1 MYPPAAHCCGRVF
14 CFIMFRGYPSFWP
27 WSPHP
32 NLFLQALRIVWS
44 SNHRRSGNSI
54 TGIPAAGSAGFL
66 VKAKLRRH
74 FIWSRWSLLKASIG
88 SSGGGIVTRL
98 GSKFTTQFG
107 PGFDPYIT
115 RSDIGL
121 TISGFGDAV
130 RGTGFEDS
138 ESNAESDEEEP
149 IGLPHLDPNEGAS
162 VEWVRLSRG
171 NRSYQLKLGNLKPVY
186 EAMNTCM
193 VNLVTY
199 WGGDPE
205 LLRKRKTAP
214 ILTNLNLVAMQIQ
227 RHYPSQALSRG
238 AQADLLIRAMVEAD
252 GTVSKCHIT
261 SLTQADLFDTE
272 ACRVMLKDAKF
283 EPATDMDGRPM
294 ASYAIQR
301 VLYRMSSNR

>member
-1 MYPPAAHCCGRVF
+1 MFHHVSRLSIFLAVVATSQPVLASAPDSMVLEPSSQWQLDYGDTRCRIGRIFGEGETETALYLEQVE
-14 CFIMFRGYPSFWP
+14 PSESLHW
-27 WSPHP
+27 
-32 NLFLQALRIVWS
+32 IV
-44 SNHRRSGNSI
+44 
-54 TGIPAAGSAGFL
+54 
-66 VKAKLRRH
+66 
-74 FIWSRWSLLKASIG
+74 
-88 SSGGGIVTRL
+88 GGGIVTRL

-193 VNLVTY
+193 VSQL
-199 WGGDPE
+199 GH
-205 LLRKRKTAP
+205 LLGRRSRIA
-214 ILTNLNLVAMQIQ
+214 
-227 RHYPSQALSRG
+227 SQAKKCTHPDKLEPCCDANPAPLSL
-238 AQADLLIRAMVEAD
+238 A
-252 GTVSKCHIT
+252 GT
-261 SLTQADLFDTE
+261 
-272 ACRVMLKDAKF
+272 F
-283 EPATDMDGRPM
+283 ERRTGRFANSRDGRSRRHGKQMPYYKPD
-294 ASYAIQR
+294 AGR
-301 VLYRMSSNR
+301 LVRYRGVPCHA

>member
-1 MYPPAAHCCGRVF
+1 MFHHVSRLSIFLAVVATSQPVLASDPDSMVLEPSSQWQLDYGDTRCRIGRIFGEGETETALYLEQVE
-14 CFIMFRGYPSFWP
+14 PSESLHW
-27 WSPHP
+27 
-32 NLFLQALRIVWS
+32 IV
-44 SNHRRSGNSI
+44 
-54 TGIPAAGSAGFL
+54 
-66 VKAKLRRH
+66 
-74 FIWSRWSLLKASIG
+74 
-88 SSGGGIVTRL
+88 GGGIVPRL